1 MPSISAVIITFNEQ
15 DFIGECLS
23 SLEGVADE
31 IIVVDSFSAD
41 STEAVCKKYNV
52 KFIKHEFEGYV
63 EQKNY
68 ALSLARYQHIL
79 SLDADEALG
88 EELKESILKIK
99 EKFEFDGYLFNRRHN
114 YCGQWLNHSGWYPDR
129 QLRLFDSTK
138 GRWMGPNPHDKFR
151 MNKGARVGRLKGD
164 LYHWNFLSFEE
175 HMDKINRFSSISSNE
190 YFKTGRKAGLLTAT
204 AHGWW
209 SFFRSYILRAGF
221 LDGYAGYVNC
231 SINAYSSFLK
241 YAKLR
246 WLNKQKRINKNIVR

>member
-1 MPSISAVIITFNEQ
+1 MPFISAVIITFNEQ
-15 DFIGECLS
+15 DFIGRCLS
-23 SLEGVADE
+23 SLEGIADE
-31 IIVVDSFSAD
+31 IIVVDSFSTD
-41 STEAVCKKYNV
+41 STEEVCKKYNV

-68 ALSLARYQHIL
+68 ALSLAGYQHIL

-99 EKFEFDGYLFNRRHN
+99 ERFEYDGYLFNRRHN

-164 LYHWNFLSFEE
+164 LYHWNHLSFEE
-175 HMDKINRFSSISSNE
+175 HMDKMNRFSTISANE
-190 YFKTGRKAGLLTAT
+190 YFKAGRKAGLLTAA

-221 LDGYAGYVNC
+221 LDGYVGYVNC
-231 SINAYSSFLK
+231 SINAYASFLK
-241 YAKLR
+241 YVKLR
-246 WLNKQKRINKNIVR
+246 RLKKQKQVNKNII